1 LFRTPDLDNFAA
13 ASRSRCQQNSSS
25 STVEFADDTYTTIDE
40 SWLFTTSRSTVTSNC
55 IRPTSIS
62 YGFVVQ
68 LVSAVDEILTD
79 TTRCGLRQQSFL
91 LAAANIS
98 VHCFSSIPGS
108 YFQFHFLYGFYNNVT
123 SSFTSVFPNS
133 FSSENYCSLSS
144 TFSVQLLLSVNEII
158 TAVSSARLVLSRHL
172 CAVHNVRQ
180 LRRRVGPT
188 TANQLSDVLGLKAN
202 SRRHTRHDKTVAP
215 TSRPP
220 PRRRPGRLLR
230 LAARPPTRSDV
241 VRQENANTLWTVVY
255 D

>member
-13 ASRSRCQQNSSS
+13 ASRSRCRQNSSS
-25 STVEFADDTYTTIDE
+25 STVEFVDDTYTTIDE

-68 LVSAVDEILTD
+68 LVSAVHEILTD

-108 YFQFHFLYGFYNNVT
+108 YFQFHFLYGFHNNVT
-123 SSFTSVFPNS
+123 SSFTSVFPIRRSFS

-144 TFSVQLLLSVNEII
+144 TFSVQLLLSVNENY
-158 TAVSSARLVLSRHL
+158 HWL
-172 CAVHNVRQ
+172 C
-180 LRRRVGPT
+180 RRRDSFYLVISVPFIT
-188 TANQLSDVLGLKAN
+188 SDSFADVLVQ
-202 SRRHTRHDKTVAP
+202 RQP
-215 TSRPP
+215 TSCRTFWDLKLIHTATPDTTRQSRLP
-220 PRRRPGRLLR
+220 VDRRRDAGQ
-230 LAARPPTRSDV
+230 AGSYA
-241 VRQENANTLWTVVY
+241 
-255 D
+255 